1 MKKLTY
7 NDFADYLIALSNQS
21 QNLISNLKLQKMM
34 FYIYSWHLAKF
45 KEPLFEAEFQ
55 AWVHGPVIPKL
66 YSQYKE
72 FSWLAIE
79 KEMDEKNAINKIES
93 NLEKDHLEL
102 FNEVLREYFGESAYS
117 LESLVHRED
126 PWIIARKG
134 LAKDEISN
142 EVITD
147 ESIIDY
153 YSKNLVLDG
162 QEV

>member
-21 QNLISNLKLQKMM
+21 QNLISNMKLQKML
-34 FYIYSWHLAKF
+34 FYIYAWNLAKF

-66 YSQYKE
+66 YSQYKV
-72 FSWLAIE
+72 FSWLPIE
-79 KEMDEKNAINKIES
+79 KKLDEDKTINKIES

-102 FNEVLREYFGESAYS
+102 FNEVVREYFGESAYS
-117 LESLVHRED
+117 LESLVHSED

-142 EVITD
+142 EVISD
-147 ESIIDY
+147 KSIIDY